1 MAVDLR
7 QVMAAF
13 LTFSM
18 FVMLGNMIKKDH
30 IDPLLTIEAQEP
42 LPAETPTVIYGELK
56 VSKPAML
63 KLSEMKYGP
72 WLEQDEPVQPCWK
85 KPTLEGKQ
93 QSNGY
98 IFFSLSHDPEYHA
111 SQVANAVVVARKLGA
126 ILALPDIIG
135 DQSGEKRNFGEVYDV
150 DKFFA
155 SLSGVVRV
163 EKAPPAELLNGRL
176 PIVRVPDRVSDEII
190 FSKVKPVFLNKR
202 NLKIVTY
209 FNASTKVEGQVN
221 HQSNAYQCL
230 AMFESLK
237 LQPGLQELAD
247 FMVGTLRSLSTKMHG
262 RFVAVDLRVDM
273 FGRKSCQEAD
283 GGKKKCFKAEEIGKF
298 LKKIGFHSNT
308 TLYLTQTGWHDSL
321 GALRNIFPNTFIK
334 DAIMPADEK
343 AKFMDLKS
351 HGYEKYID
359 FYMCTQGDV
368 FVPAFPSKFY
378 DSVVGNRIG
387 LGKTQIFLPADKSSE
402 SAADYISPYVAK
414 KGHFAYSCLC

>member
-30 IDPLLTIEAQEP
+30 IDLLLEP
-42 LPAETPTVIYGELK
+42 PSAETPTVIYGELK

-63 KLSEMKYGP
+63 KLSKMKYGP
-72 WLEQDEPVQPCWK
+72 WLEQYEPVQPCWK
-85 KPTLEGKQ
+85 KPTLKGKQ
-93 QSNGY
+93 PSNGY

-111 SQVANAVVVARKLGA
+111 SQVANAVVVTRKLGA

-135 DQSGEKRNFGEVYDV
+135 DKSGETRNFGEVYDV
-150 DKFFA
+150 DKFYT

-163 EKAPPAELLNGRL
+163 ERAPPAEILNGRL
-176 PIVRVPDRVSDEII
+176 PIVRVPDRVSDDII
-190 FSKVKPVFLNKR
+190 FSKVKPIFIHKR

-209 FNASTKVEGQVN
+209 FNSSTKVEGQVN
-221 HQSNAYQCL
+221 HQPNAYECL

-273 FGRKSCQEAD
+273 LGRKSCQE
-283 GGKKKCFKAEEIGKF
+283 GRKKCFKAEEIGKF

-351 HGYEKYID
+351 HGYEKFID

-368 FVPAFPSKFY
+368 FVPAFPSRFY
-378 DSVVGNRIG
+378 DSIVGKRIG
-387 LGKTQIFLPADKSSE
+387 FGKTQIFLRAHKSVGI
-402 SAADYISPYVAK
+402 IS
-414 KGHFAYSCLC
+414 HI